1 MAKTFIV
8 AYGVICFFVPCSAN
22 WCNADQQERLTATA
36 AMATGG
42 QALRVDRPA
51 VVFSTTGEA
60 ELVRAGATS
69 FSDRRYRLKQWP
81 PELGAAM
88 FLRDTIGGEKSLRV
102 VRPGM
107 VYFLTPLAHRNPRG
121 SQADAL
127 ERQGFQRVA
136 LPEVELFEFVRP
148 TETYCAVY
156 QKECVA
162 GEVVEFGLWAVP
174 VMLEEARTTVHD
186 ARPKPGRETV
196 MVAGREHPV
205 PIVHQNPGP
214 EYADANRRFGIAS
227 SITRTPGGRLWC
239 GFSSGGEMES
249 QDNFG
254 VVLYSDDDGQ
264 TWSEPFLVLD
274 QDGPGGIRT
283 DHVTVWTAPNGLL
296 WIMWSEYPLG
306 LTQPHSSQ
314 WAITSENPDACQPE
328 WSAPR
333 KLADQLNLLTTP
345 TVLSDGSYILPT
357 GNWQRDE
364 NNSRPLISTDGA
376 RSFQLGGE
384 LTSEVRNDFDEYMIV
399 ERSDG
404 RLISFNR
411 MHGWFLVGE
420 SSDRG
425 RMWTELRPNDI
436 PHPAARFVFM
446 KLRSGNWLLVKHGP
460 IDTLT
465 GRVQLMA
472 YLSRDEGLTWEGGL
486 MLDERSCSYPFGFQ
500 SDDGTIYVSYE
511 RQRWVQPEI
520 LLARFTEQD
529 VLAGKPVSDRA
540 ALKRLVNKAGG
551 IARSPHNLRHWP
563 LRTTQ
568 R

>member
-1 MAKTFIV
+1 MARAPIV
-8 AYGVICFFVPCSAN
+8 VYGLALLCSAN
-22 WCNADQQERLTATA
+22 WCNADEQDCPA
-36 AMATGG
+36 ATGG
-42 QALRVDRPA
+42 QALRADRPG

-60 ELVRAGATS
+60 ELVRVGATL
-69 FSDRRYRLKQWP
+69 FRDRRYQVKQWP
-81 PELGAAM
+81 PELGSAIY
-88 FLRDTIGGEKSLRV
+88 LRDTIGGEKSLRV
-102 VRPGM
+102 IRPGM
-107 VYFLTPLAHRNPRG
+107 VYFLTPLPHRNPRG
-121 SQADAL
+121 SQSDRL
-127 ERQGFQRVA
+127 QRQGFQRVA
-136 LPEVELFEFVRP
+136 VPEVELFEFTRAA
-148 TETYCAVY
+148 ETYCALY
-156 QKECVA
+156 QKECTA

-174 VMLEEARTTVHD
+174 VMMEEARTAAQD
-186 ARPKPGRETV
+186 AQPKPGRETV

-227 SITRTPGGRLWC
+227 SIARTPGGRLWC
-239 GFSSGGEMES
+239 GFSSGGEMEG

-254 VVLYSDDDGQ
+254 VVVYSDDDGQ

-283 DHVTVWTAPNGLL
+283 DHVTVWTAPNGSL

-314 WAITSENPDACQPE
+314 WAITSDDADAARPE
-328 WSAPR
+328 WSPPR

-345 TVLSDGSYILPT
+345 TVLSDGWYILPT

-364 NNSRPLISTDGA
+364 NNSRPLISTDSG

-384 LTSEVRNDFDEYMIV
+384 LTSEIQNDFDEYMVV

-411 MHGWFLVGE
+411 LNGSFLIGE

-425 RMWTELRPNDI
+425 RTWTTQRPNEI

-446 KLRSGNWLLVKHGP
+446 KLRSANWLLVKHGP

-472 YLSRDEGLTWEGGL
+472 YLSRNEGTTWEGGL
-486 MLDERSCSYPFGFQ
+486 MLDDRSCSYPFGFQ

-520 LLARFTEQD
+520 LLARFTEED
-529 VLAGKPVSDRA
+529 ILAGKPVSNRA
-540 ALKRLVNKAGG
+540 ALKLLVNKAGG
-551 IARSPHNLRHWP
+551 IARSPHNLRQWP
-563 LRTTQ
+563 LRTAQ
-568 R
+568 P

>member
-1 MAKTFIV
+1 MNATMARTLIV
-8 AYGVICFFVPCSAN
+8 AYSTVCLALLCSVD
-22 WCNADQQERLTATA
+22 WCHADEQDRPA
-36 AMATGG
+36 AEDG
-42 QALRVDRPA
+42 QTLCVDRPG

-60 ELVRAGATS
+60 ELVRAGATL
-69 FSDRRYRLKQWP
+69 FRDRRYQLKHWP
-81 PELGAAM
+81 SELGSAIY
-88 FLRDTIGGEKSLRV
+88 LRDTIGGEKSLRV

-107 VYFLTPLAHRNPRG
+107 VYFLTPLPHRNPQG
-121 SQADAL
+121 SQSDRL
-127 ERQGFQRVA
+127 QRQGFRRVA
-136 LPEVELFEFVRP
+136 LPEVELFEFARA
-148 TETYCAVY
+148 TETYCTLY
-156 QKECVA
+156 QKECTA

-174 VMLEEARTTVHD
+174 IMLEEARTTPHD
-186 ARPKPGRETV
+186 AQPKPGRETV

-205 PIVHQNPGP
+205 PIVHQDPGP

-227 SITRTPGGRLWC
+227 SIARTPGGRLWC

-254 VVLYSDDDGQ
+254 VVVYSDDDGR

-283 DHVTVWTAPNGLL
+283 DHVTVWTAPNGTL

-306 LTQPHSSQ
+306 LRQPHSSQ
-314 WAITSENPDACQPE
+314 WAITSDDADAVRPE
-328 WSAPR
+328 WSAP
-333 KLADQLNLLTTP
+333 KKVADQLNLLTTP
-345 TVLSDGSYILPT
+345 TVLSDGAYLLPT

-364 NNSRPLISTDGA
+364 NKSRPLISADSG

-384 LTSEVRNDFDEYMIV
+384 LTSKIQNDFDEYMVV

-411 MHGWFLVGE
+411 LNGWFLVGE

-425 RMWTELRPNDI
+425 RTWTTQQPNAI

-446 KLRSGNWLLVKHGP
+446 KLRSDNWLLVKHGP
-460 IDTLT
+460 IDALT

-472 YLSRDEGLTWEGGL
+472 YLSQDEGTTWEGGL
-486 MLDERSCSYPFGFQ
+486 MLDDRSCSYPYGFQ

-520 LLARFTEQD
+520 LLARFTEED
-529 VLAGKPVSDRA
+529 VLSGKPVSDRA

-551 IARSPHNLRHWP
+551 IARSPQNLRHWP
-563 LRTTQ
+563 LQTTQ
-568 R
+568 P